1 MTYTDFLGN
10 PIAVGDMIVYP
21 ACSGSTAA
29 DLNLGQVTEI
39 LDLIPKNP
47 SDPND
52 TKAYL
57 QIDLNKQN
65 PPSRRIC
72 TRFIPDDP
80 QPADAHR
87 WYRKGT
93 SERDDSK
100 AYVLR
105 VRKIRSGYTSEYI
118 EQDRASMV
126 KNVDRVVVVT
136 GRVNNLV

>member
-1 MTYTDFLGN
+1 MTYTDYLGN
-10 PIAVGDMIVYP
+10 PIAVGDTIVYP
-21 ACSGSTAA
+21 TCSGSTAA

-47 SDPND
+47 SDPKD

-57 QIDLNKQN
+57 QADLKKQYQPN
-65 PPSRRIC
+65 RWIA

-80 QPADAHR
+80 QPTDSNK

-93 SERDDSK
+93 SVRDDSK

-105 VRKIRSGYTSEYI
+105 VRKLRSGYNSQYI